1 MCQTCRHYEPSA
13 VWKRG
18 WCRNPRLYGPRE
30 SHMVDEE
37 SLDCSR
43 GLGSFWEPADPDRA
57 ARADAASIRMGPAPV
72 LGAATAAIAAAGPAA
87 SEDHPGD
94 PGSRSRPEPDRAVPS
109 PEEERPVSY
118 QPEER
123 YWTDYLRIALPV
135 LGLLLLIGLLWY
147 WASALIGGPGSEPP
161 PTAQAIAITPVNE
174 ATPPP
179 VPTATTAAVVPTP
192 GPPVATQPAAAPTT
206 AAAAVATQPAAAPT
220 TAPVATEPPAVE
232 PTAPAAAVDP
242 ANPCAGLPVYA
253 VGDALVTT
261 DEVNLREGASTDTP
275 ILATLPAGTPLTVA
289 GDFTEAGQCDWW
301 PITVVSTGQ
310 AGFIREDFVQLAA
323 S

>member
-1 MCQTCRHYEPSA
+1 
-13 VWKRG
+13 
-18 WCRNPRLYGPRE
+18 
-30 SHMVDEE
+30 MVDEE

-43 GLGSFWEPADPDRA
+43 GLGSFWEPADPERA
-57 ARADAASIRMGPAPV
+57 GRTEADPTQVRPAPRFGSAV
-72 LGAATAAIAAAGPAA
+72 AEEGMMASVDEPAVPGPGPAA
-87 SEDHPGD
+87 YPVRLAS
-94 PGSRSRPEPDRAVPS
+94 S

-179 VPTATTAAVVPTP
+179 VPTATAAAVVPTP
-192 GPPVATQPAAAPTT
+192 GPPVATQPAVAPTAAP
-206 AAAAVATQPAAAPT
+206 AIATQPAVAPT

-232 PTAPAAAVDP
+232 PTAAAAGAGDASDP
-242 ANPCAGLPVYA
+242 CFGLPSYA
-253 VGDALVTT
+253 VGTALVTS
-261 DEVNLREGASTDTP
+261 DEVNLREGSSTDTP
-275 ILATLPAGTPLTVA
+275 ILATLPVGTRVSVS
-289 GDFTEAGQCDWW
+289 GDFFEAGQCDWW
-301 PITVVSTGQ
+301 PVTVEQSGQ
-310 AGFIREDFVQLAA
+310 AGWIREDFLQPAA